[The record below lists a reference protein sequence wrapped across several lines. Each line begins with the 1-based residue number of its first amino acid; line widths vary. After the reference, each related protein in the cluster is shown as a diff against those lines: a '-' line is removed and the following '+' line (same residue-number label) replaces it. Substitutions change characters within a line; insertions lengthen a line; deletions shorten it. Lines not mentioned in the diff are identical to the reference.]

1 MTIAQAAF
9 IFVSLVLQA
18 PAGDQLT
25 AVPQLSS
32 DQLKVAS
39 LVEKLQSGTVDF
51 REGSW
56 VTTTTKRGLPQLIQV
71 ALEPD
76 LDIIRLALATRLDQD
91 ANTDQYYLS
100 LLLPLIFEDLSR
112 KPKEEFLY
120 PLRIDD
126 GELVIPGGY
135 GFGGKAADPLPTFDR
150 WRKFYPRRDL
160 KKFLEQV
167 KQGATKKAGSG

>member
-1 MTIAQAAF
+1 MQPAF
-9 IFVSLVLQA
+9 IFLSLVLLNQGSEQMA
-18 PAGDQLT
+18 ADRK
-25 AVPQLSS
+25 LSAR
-32 DQLKVAS
+32 QLKVAS

-76 LDIIRLALATRLDQD
+76 LDIIRLAIATHLDQD
-91 ANTDQYYLS
+91 ANKDQYYLS

-126 GELVIPGGY
+126 GELVIPRGY
-135 GFGGKAADPLPTFDR
+135 GFGGHAPDPLPTFDR
-150 WRKFYPRRDL
+150 WRKYYPRRDL
-160 KKFLEQV
+160 KKFLELA
-167 KQGATKKAGSG
+167 KQSATKRAGSG